1 MSLSVLLKTGAGK
14 FLCWYLGVVAYPSFP
29 ACQSFFSSTYWMV
42 FSSTEERK
50 YQGFLQERKADI
62 VERLCWLITIT
73 LCCSC
78 KWQFVLFIGTVIITG
93 SAINLYSKTWYCK
106 QSPLIKKEK
115 KTKTKTTPAHVQKEG
130 TAQTEESSQ
139 NNCWV
144 LYNDDGEQTKAY
156 TKEPWKWSIIKGLVT
171 DNTIRSALA
180 HTNVMIHVLASV
192 SRREVQNDCTRR
204 LLRDQA
210 QQAQAGGTSVSFWS
224 SSCFFSRDAETGYKQ
239 QRAWI
244 SSQPLLLR

>member
-50 YQGFLQERKADI
+50 YEGFLQERKADI

-115 KTKTKTTPAHVQKEG
+115 NQKPKPPQPTYKRKEQLKLKRAAKIIAGYCTMMMESRQKHTP
-130 TAQTEESSQ
+130 
-139 NNCWV
+139 
-144 LYNDDGEQTKAY
+144 
-156 TKEPWKWSIIKGLVT
+156 
-171 DNTIRSALA
+171 RS
-180 HTNVMIHVLASV
+180 HGNEAS
-192 SRREVQNDCTRR
+192 
-204 LLRDQA
+204 
-210 QQAQAGGTSVSFWS
+210 
-224 SSCFFSRDAETGYKQ
+224 
-239 QRAWI
+239 
-244 SSQPLLLR
+244 